1 MSADRAAM
9 IFARPNLFNVPYLLL
24 RALRG
29 DKIYLLSNVIEH
41 PLERFLQPGAQVVNR
56 FLRRFR
62 NVVDI
67 TSIDR
72 RLETGSWYRDSLLLA
87 DIFGRAEEWVDQ
99 YYRFGSVDKAL
110 PDYAYCF
117 RAMIVSVIYQRQLE
131 IFSRLCL
138 NENWPNTPVK
148 LVGIGKDST
157 AIMGF
162 LLGRSS
168 FQRVKGRCF
177 IAWVANLPIFLI
189 VFIAGI
195 YRIVRCTKFRASDPR
210 SCFLMADYIS
220 DVCDRE
226 VYKAAAE
233 NGTVILVSRT
243 VGQKLIDSIAGTALI
258 QRHDGIF
265 PLKQFSGVIFE
276 HLSDSFRIFRHL
288 GWLSPREFYYSAT
301 FPLKRLAA
309 RALLNRFR
317 PKFFYGRDCYNYE
330 HILIHAELKRF
341 GATHIG
347 INVGYPTYT
356 ILPATTRYIHYDK
369 FMVFGEGVY
378 RDYYKEKWPEDMEL
392 VPVGTF
398 RASREIF
405 ISRAPVD
412 TDVIPIFSG
421 VYAPEP
427 GMVDLVRSISKGFPD
442 KKILLQVKPAFLK
455 HETGHRYIELCMED
469 IQNIELTE
477 EDVYSILSR
486 VKYAITDPSSIIV
499 EAMSFGVQ
507 CFLADVCPW
516 HVTSYFR
523 QFDEVIV
530 RSGEEAIEK
539 IQALESGTRSYP
551 WEKLT
556 EVTDLTGVF
565 FGDRVK
571 QLLSPGFLDTKIGND
586 SRNVCR

>member
-1 MSADRAAM
+1 MSTDPVTV

-29 DKIYLLSNVIEH
+29 DKIYLLSNDVEH
-41 PLERFLQPGAQVVNR
+41 SVERCLQPGAQVVSR
-56 FLRRFR
+56 FLCRFR
-62 NVVDI
+62 NVMDI
-67 TSIDR
+67 KSIDR
-72 RLETGSWYRDSLLLA
+72 RLETGSWYSDSLLLA
-87 DIFGRAEEWVDQ
+87 DIFGRAEEWIDQ
-99 YYRFGSVDKAL
+99 YYRFGWVDKAL

-117 RAMIVSVIYQRQLE
+117 RAMICSVIQHRQLE

-138 NENWPNTPVK
+138 NENWPSEPVK
-148 LVGIGKDST
+148 LVGIANDST
-157 AIMGF
+157 AMMGF

-168 FQRVKGRCF
+168 FRRVKRRCF
-177 IAWVANLPIFLI
+177 VAWVTNLPIFLI
-189 VFIAGI
+189 VLIAGL
-195 YRIVRCTKFRASDPR
+195 YRIVRRTKFRAAEPR
-210 SCFLMADYIS
+210 SCFLMADYIA
-220 DVCDRE
+220 DVDDRE

-233 NGTVILVSRT
+233 NGTVILVART
-243 VGQKLIDSIAGTALI
+243 TGQILIDAVAGTPLI
-258 QRHDGIF
+258 QRYDGIF

-288 GWLSPREFYYSAT
+288 GWLGPREFYNSAT
-301 FPLKRLAA
+301 FPPKRLEA

-356 ILPATTRYIHYDK
+356 ILPATTRYIHFDK

-392 VPVGTF
+392 VPVGAF
-398 RASREIF
+398 RAPREIF
-405 ISRAPVD
+405 FNRAPVG

-427 GMVDLVRSISKGFPD
+427 GMVDLVRSVAKGFPD
-442 KKILLQVKPAFLK
+442 KKILLQVKPVYLR
-455 HETGHRYIELCMED
+455 HETGRRYVELCMED

-477 EDVYSILSR
+477 ENVYSILSR
-486 VKYAITDPSSIIV
+486 VKYAITDPSSLIV
-499 EAMSFGVQ
+499 EAMSLGVQ
-507 CFLADVCPW
+507 CFVADVCLW
-516 HVTSYFR
+516 HASSYFR
-523 QFDEVIV
+523 RFDEIIV
-530 RSGEEAIEK
+530 RSGEEAIQK
-539 IQALESGTRSYP
+539 IQALESGKLSYP
-551 WEKLT
+551 WDKLSR
-556 EVTDLTGVF
+556 VTDLTGVF

-571 QLLSPGFLDTKIGND
+571 QILSPGPQNPAAKTARRD
-586 SRNVCR
+586 VC